1 MSKKFISFLVMLAVM
16 MLTLPVSAQV
26 MKQKAVSA
34 VKEMREL
41 PKAEKLDRVE
51 MSRVKGMAAK
61 EAAKAAEAAGVN
73 VVYNWGARPSSRH
86 YVPQVVTAASD
97 ANRFIAR
104 NGEIRLQSGMV
115 AREMPKAGPRRALG
129 LVTPPAGLQSET
141 YYTVGG
147 TFVLSSQDATSLM
160 PSVEVIIDGSDIYIG
175 GLSYWAPTAW
185 IKGTINGT
193 TASFPSMQQIDDDPQ
208 YPEWLAGSTTGSSY
222 SATIDFSYDAAT
234 STLTAITKYIL
245 GAADEEDFGF
255 YEYWISPVFSKT
267 PPAAPELV
275 TLPEGVELV
284 EYAMSYK
291 DSSGNNKSAKAAVAV
306 DGNDVYF
313 QGFSSYLPDALVK
326 GTKSGNTITV
336 PADQYL
342 GEYANMESYL
352 YTPITFT
359 YNATTDTYTSTGETY
374 SVLGNQYYDFRGTN
388 VVLKSVVEKVAT
400 PANPEITA
408 LTNSQ
413 YGYYISF
420 NVPTVDTNG
429 DGMVTSKLS
438 YVIYTDVEQDVNPL
452 TFTPSTHTELDAPM
466 TEIPFGFSENYDFYT
481 DQIYLNGLYSSA
493 WNKIGIKSIYKGGGE
508 TRETEIQWYTIK
520 NYAGEQEPIYAP
532 YTSDLTQET
541 EFDKYTVID
550 ANNDGKTWNWSSSY
564 GTYYGYSTSSAAN
577 DYLILPIELEANKNY
592 TVTVSAAAYSTTYP
606 EKFEVKVGKA
616 ATVAGLNITA
626 IAPTTVAS
634 KDALDFDGDFTTDGD
649 AGVWYV
655 AIHAISDANMWNLSV
670 KSLTIELG
678 AEPTAPAAPVLT
690 ATAGAEGALEVNVS
704 VTAPTTAINGS
715 NLSGT
720 VDVKIYRDDEV
731 VKSYPRQQPGA
742 TLTWKDEEVEDGAS
756 YVYYAQASNTKGTGA
771 KSEKVSVWVG
781 QDAPADVEN
790 VQVTG
795 MPTGNSISLS
805 WDAVE
810 GLNGGYINPA
820 TVKYDITTIEVEEIW
835 GFQFP
840 VEGETI
846 GSVTGQTTATVN
858 FPVDE
863 GEPYYGYFG
872 VKAVVGANESD
883 PTSWFVYA
891 LIGAPYEL
899 PIEEHFTDG
908 KLHYVWD
915 YNENTA
921 LAVSQDGSDGDVAL
935 ALTGYEAGAATFET
949 FKLDV
954 KSAANPTVLFDA
966 KKGTSD
972 TDKLTVYAITPAG
985 ETTELETVTL
995 GDAYQTYKVVIPAS
1009 LKNERWVRI
1018 GFMANISADE
1028 TNVLLDNI
1036 KILDLYQYDLSVAVE
1051 APKSVQ
1057 AGKAA
1062 TITATVKNEGENA
1075 ASGYIVTIKAG
1086 DETLLTETASEALAP
1101 FATAEFTA
1109 ELATTIFDDAADVTI
1124 TATVT
1129 YTNDLNPDNDA
1140 AETIISVKESTAAP
1154 VTDVVAAAGED
1165 VSSILVSWSA
1175 PDLDAVQAEEVTESF
1190 EEGTGGWTFID
1201 ADGDGFNW
1209 EYHYNTHETGTDITA
1224 HTGEGTVHS
1233 ASYDNDTQRALTP
1246 DNWLVS
1252 PDAVLDGTFKFW
1264 AVGQDANYCK
1274 EHFQVYVSTESA
1286 TDVST
1291 FEPVSAEFVATGEYK
1306 EYTADLS
1313 SYAGA
1318 AGWIAIRHFNV
1329 TDEFELVVD
1338 DITFLAGTGSV
1349 EIDHFNIYLD
1359 GELVATATADE
1370 VTATLE
1376 DVADGSHTVAVSVV
1390 YTNGQESKPVEA
1402 TVSVATG
1409 LNKITVV
1416 TQPVDVYTLDGK
1428 LVRKQTT
1435 SFDGLKGVYIVG
1447 DNKVL
1452 LK

>member
-1 MSKKFISFLVMLAVM
+1 MLKASRAALSLKDAAFNKAD
-16 MLTLPVSAQV
+16 LT
-26 MKQKAVSA
+26 
-34 VKEMREL
+34 
-41 PKAEKLDRVE
+41 
-51 MSRVKGMAAK
+51 
-61 EAAKAAEAAGVN
+61 
-73 VVYNWGARPSSRH
+73 SRH
-86 YVPQVVTAASD
+86 AATTDSHGIITAPDAGEHKYYTREGYAYYASGQSVYL
-97 ANRFIAR
+97 AA
-104 NGEIRLQSGMV
+104 QSGTV
-115 AREMPKAGPRRALG
+115 EI
-129 LVTPPAGLQSET
+129 VET
-141 YYTVGG
+141 ADGTVYIK
-147 TFVLSSQDATSLM
+147 D
-160 PSVEVIIDGSDIYIG
+160 IISHY
-175 GLSYWAPTAW
+175 S
-185 IKGTINGT
+185 
-193 TASFPSMQQIDDDPQ
+193 
-208 YPEWLAGSTTGSSY
+208 AGS
-222 SATIDFSYDAAT
+222 
-234 STLTAITKYIL
+234 
-245 GAADEEDFGF
+245 
-255 YEYWISPVFSKT
+255 W
-267 PPAAPELV
+267 
-275 TLPEGVELV
+275 
-284 EYAMSYK
+284 
-291 DSSGNNKSAKAAVAV
+291 
-306 DGNDVYF
+306 
-313 QGFSSYLPDALVK
+313 VK
-326 GTKSGNTITV
+326 GTKSGNTITI
-336 PADQYL
+336 PAGQPVAWNTTYGATLSVNWGDYDEEDGFGDKLPGDIVFTIDGDVISLVGSNEDHFVGVYWDDDDTFSGNADYETVWTLDAGYEPPSTTLIELPAGATVENWYAVGSDNKGTLPATAKVSFVGNEVYLSGLFAEWPTPWIMGTLEGNKVTFPTLQYL
-342 GEYANMESYL
+342 GYNSTYAVDLYSYFANVNEL
-352 YTPITFT
+352 NGTYVPLDVLTFT
-359 YNATTDTYTSTGETY
+359 YDADAKTLTMDPEQALVLNAATDRM
-374 SVLGNQYYDFRGTN
+374 YYLN
-388 VVLKSVVEKVAT
+388 
-400 PANPEITA
+400 
-408 LTNSQ
+408 
-413 YGYYISF
+413 YISEL
-420 NVPTVDTNG
+420 T
-429 DGMVTSKLS
+429 LS
-438 YVIYTDVEQDVNPL
+438 ADKPEVEVV
-452 TFTPSTHTELDAPM
+452 
-466 TEIPFGFSENYDFYT
+466 
-481 DQIYLNGLYSSA
+481 
-493 WNKIGIKSIYKGGGE
+493 K
-508 TRETEIQWYTIK
+508 
-520 NYAGEQEPIYAP
+520 AP
-532 YTSDLTQET
+532 YTSNLTLQN
-541 EFDKYTVID
+541 EFKKYTVID
-550 ANNDGKTWNWSSSY
+550 ANNDGKTWSWSSSY
-564 GTYYGYSTSSAAN
+564 GTYYGYSTSNEAN

-592 TVTVSAAAYSTTYP
+592 SVTVNAASYSATYP

-634 KDALDFDGDFTTDGD
+634 KEGLDFDGDFTTDGD

-720 VDVKIYRDDEV
+720 VDVNIYRDDEV
-731 VKSYPRQQPGA
+731 VKSFAGQQPGA
-742 TLTWKDEEVEDGAS
+742 TLTWKDTEVEDGAS

-820 TVKYDITTIEVEEIW
+820 TVKYDITTIEVQEFW
-835 GFQFP
+835 GMLFP
-840 VEGETI
+840 MEGETI

-883 PTSWFVYA
+883 PTSWFAYA

-899 PIEEHFTDG
+899 PIEEHFTG
-908 KLHYVWD
+908 SALHYFWD
-915 YNENTA
+915 YNENAA
-921 LAVSQDGSDGDVAL
+921 LGVSQDGSDGDVAL

-1018 GFMANISADE
+1018 GFMANITADQ

-1036 KILDLYQYDLSVAVE
+1036 KILDLYQYDLSVAVD

-1075 ASGYIVTIKAG
+1075 ASGYTVTIKAG

-1101 FATAEFTA
+1101 FTTAEFTA

-1154 VTDVVAAAGED
+1154 VTDVVAAAVED
-1165 VSSILVSWSA
+1165 VSSILVSWTA

-1264 AVGQDANYCK
+1264 AVGQDADYCK

-1447 DNKVL
+1447 GNKVL

>member
-1 MSKKFISFLVMLAVM
+1 MSKKFTSFLVMLAVM

-73 VVYNWGARPSSRH
+73 VVYDWSAQSSNHFAPKQTVAALGQQGNVRGVLKNNRVALSLKDAAFKQADLTSRH
-86 YVPQVVTAASD
+86 AATTDSHGIITAPDAGEHKYYTREGGAYYVSGGYVYP
-97 ANRFIAR
+97 
-104 NGEIRLQSGMV
+104 GEQSGTV
-115 AREMPKAGPRRALG
+115 EI
-129 LVTPPAGLQSET
+129 VET
-141 YYTVGG
+141 TDGTVYIK
-147 TFVLSSQDATSLM
+147 D
-160 PSVEVIIDGSDIYIG
+160 IISR
-175 GLSYWAPTAW
+175 
-185 IKGTINGT
+185 
-193 TASFPSMQQIDDDPQ
+193 
-208 YPEWLAGSTTGSSY
+208 
-222 SATIDFSYDAAT
+222 
-234 STLTAITKYIL
+234 
-245 GAADEEDFGF
+245 
-255 YEYWISPVFSKT
+255 
-267 PPAAPELV
+267 
-275 TLPEGVELV
+275 
-284 EYAMSYK
+284 YAQNSW
-291 DSSGNNKSAKAAVAV
+291 
-306 DGNDVYF
+306 
-313 QGFSSYLPDALVK
+313 VK
-326 GTKSGNTITV
+326 GTKSGNTITI
-336 PADQYL
+336 PAGQPIAYTTQYGGVTFSLNWGDYDDDNGFGDKLPDDIVFTIAGDVISLEGSNEDHFIGAFWDDDDSFAGYGDYETVWTLDEGYEPPSTELVELPAGANVETWFAVGDAYGGSIPANAKVAFVGNEVYVSGIFVDFPNSWIKGTLQGSTVTFLPLQYL
-342 GEYANMESYL
+342 GTYGTNNIWTYAANVNESAGTYVEL
-352 YTPITFT
+352 DAITFT
-359 YNATTDTYTSTGETY
+359 YDAGAKTLTMDANQALVVNAATDRM
-374 SVLGNQYYDFRGTN
+374 YYLD
-388 VVLKSVVEKVAT
+388 
-400 PANPEITA
+400 
-408 LTNSQ
+408 
-413 YGYYISF
+413 YISEL
-420 NVPTVDTNG
+420 TLSVDKPE
-429 DGMVTSKLS
+429 VE
-438 YVIYTDVEQDVNPL
+438 VI
-452 TFTPSTHTELDAPM
+452 
-466 TEIPFGFSENYDFYT
+466 
-481 DQIYLNGLYSSA
+481 
-493 WNKIGIKSIYKGGGE
+493 K
-508 TRETEIQWYTIK
+508 
-520 NYAGEQEPIYAP
+520 AP
-532 YTSDLTQET
+532 YTSNLTLQN
-541 EFDKYTVID
+541 EFKKYTVID
-550 ANNDGKTWNWSSSY
+550 ANNDGKTWSWSSSY
-564 GTYYGYSTSSAAN
+564 GTYYGYSTSNEAN

-592 TVTVSAAAYSTTYP
+592 SVTVSAASYSATYP

-634 KDALDFDGDFTTDGD
+634 KDKEALDFDGDFTTDDD

-655 AIHAISDANMWNLSV
+655 AIHAISDKNMWNLSV

-731 VKSYPRQQPGA
+731 VKSYTRQQPGA

-820 TVKYDITTIEVEEIW
+820 TVKYDITTIEVQEFW
-835 GFQFP
+835 GMLFP
-840 VEGETI
+840 MEGETI

-883 PTSWFVYA
+883 PTSWFAYA

-899 PIEEHFTDG
+899 PIEEHFTG
-908 KLHYVWD
+908 SALHYFWD
-915 YNENTA
+915 YNENAA
-921 LAVSQDGSDGDVAL
+921 LGVSQDGSDGDVAL

-966 KKGTSD
+966 KKGTSN

-1018 GFMANISADE
+1018 GFMANISADQ

-1036 KILDLYQYDLSVAVE
+1036 KILDLYQYDLSVAVD

-1075 ASGYIVTIKAG
+1075 ASGYTVTIKAG

-1101 FATAEFTA
+1101 FTTAEFTA

-1154 VTDVVAAAGED
+1154 VTDVVAAAVED
-1165 VSSILVSWSA
+1165 VSSILVSWTA

-1264 AVGQDANYCK
+1264 AVGQDADYCK

-1291 FEPVSAEFVATGEYK
+1291 FKPVSAEFVATGEYK

-1447 DNKVL
+1447 GNKVL

>member
-1 MSKKFISFLVMLAVM
+1 MSKKFTSFLVMLAVM

-73 VVYNWGARPSSRH
+73 VVYDWADLSSRNAA
-86 YVPQVVTAASD
+86 PKQAPFSSMTAK
-97 ANRFIAR
+97 
-104 NGEIRLQSGMV
+104 GEFKFAGKGVSRSV
-115 AREMPKAGPRRALG
+115 ATQFAPRRAMG
-129 LVTPPAGLQSET
+129 LVTPPNVEPET

-147 TFVLSSQDATSLM
+147 TFLVYGNTGWVNYTSSMQ
-160 PSVEVIIDGSDIYIG
+160 SVKVIIDGSDMYMA
-175 GLSYWAPTAW
+175 GLSYWAPNAY

-193 TASFPSMQQIDDDPQ
+193 TVTFEKAQQIDEDAQ
-208 YPEWLAGSTTGSSY
+208 TPEWILGSNDGEDV
-222 SATIDFSYDAAT
+222 IDVVFEYDAEEG
-234 STLTAITKYIL
+234 TLTAVTPLIGGTASETEFL
-245 GAADEEDFGF
+245 L
-255 YEYWISPVFSKT
+255 YEYWMSPVFSKT
-267 PPAAPELV
+267 Q
-275 TLPEGVELV
+275 PEGPSMELIELPAGATAETWYV
-284 EYAMSYK
+284 TGTSN
-291 DSSGNNKSAKAAVAV
+291 SGNVPTTAKVAFV
-306 DGNDVYF
+306 GDEVYM
-313 QGFSSYLPDALVK
+313 QGVFADLPNAWMK
-326 GTKSGNTITV
+326 GTKTGNSVAV
-336 PADQYL
+336 PKLQYL
-342 GEYANMESYL
+342 GTYGNYNIWTWTGTIPTGDGYYL
-352 YTPITFT
+352 LDEVTFT
-359 YNATTDTYTSTGETY
+359 YDAAAKTLTLDEDQA
-374 SVLGNQYYDFRGTN
+374 L
-388 VVLKSVVEKVAT
+388 VAT
-400 PANPEITA
+400 ADHTRWYA
-408 LTNSQ
+408 LD
-413 YGYYISF
+413 YY
-420 NVPTVDTNG
+420 
-429 DGMVTSKLS
+429 
-438 YVIYTDVEQDVNPL
+438 
-452 TFTPSTHTELDAPM
+452 TEL
-466 TEIPFGFSENYDFYT
+466 
-481 DQIYLNGLYSSA
+481 QLSA
-493 WNKIGIKSIYKGGGE
+493 DEPEVEVIK
-508 TRETEIQWYTIK
+508 
-520 NYAGEQEPIYAP
+520 AP
-532 YTSDLTQET
+532 YTSNLTLQN
-541 EFDKYTVID
+541 EFKKYTVID
-550 ANNDGKTWNWSSSY
+550 ANNDGKTWSWSSSY
-564 GTYYGYSTSSAAN
+564 GTYYGYSTSNEAN

-592 TVTVSAAAYSTTYP
+592 SVTVNAASYSATYP

-634 KDALDFDGDFTTDGD
+634 KEGLDFDGDFTTDDD

-655 AIHAISDANMWNLSV
+655 AIHAISDKNMWNLSV

-731 VKSYPRQQPGA
+731 VKSYTRQQPGA

-820 TVKYDITTIEVEEIW
+820 TVKYDITTIEVQEFW
-835 GFQFP
+835 GMLFP
-840 VEGETI
+840 MEGETI

-883 PTSWFVYA
+883 PTSWFAYA

-899 PIEEHFTDG
+899 PIEEHFTG
-908 KLHYVWD
+908 SALHYFWD
-915 YNENTA
+915 YNENAA
-921 LAVSQDGSDGDVAL
+921 LGVSQDGSDGDVAL

-966 KKGTSD
+966 KKGTSE

-1018 GFMANISADE
+1018 GFMANISADQ

-1036 KILDLYQYDLSVAVE
+1036 KILDLYQYDLSVAVD

-1075 ASGYIVTIKAG
+1075 ASGYTVTIKAG

-1101 FATAEFTA
+1101 FTTAEFTA

-1154 VTDVVAAAGED
+1154 VTDVVAAAVED

-1264 AVGQDANYCK
+1264 AVGQDADYCK

-1447 DNKVL
+1447 GNKVL